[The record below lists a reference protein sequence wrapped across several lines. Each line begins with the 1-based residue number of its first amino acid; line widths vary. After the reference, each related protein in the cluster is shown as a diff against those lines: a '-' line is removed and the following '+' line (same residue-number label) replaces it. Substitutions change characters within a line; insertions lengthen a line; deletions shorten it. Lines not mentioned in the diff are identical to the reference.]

1 MPLCA
6 ALIVAAGRGERFGH
20 EVPKQYL
27 PLAGA
32 PVLRHSAAT
41 FTANPRIGPVRVV
54 IHEDDQ
60 ERYAEAVAGLELL
73 APVTGGATRRESVRL
88 GLESL
93 AELTPDRVLI
103 HDAARPFVDTA
114 TIDRVI
120 AALEHATGAIA
131 AVPLSDTLKRG
142 DGGRIMETVPR
153 QGLWRAQTPQAFRFA
168 DILAAHRAFA
178 AGDPGAEPTD
188 DAAVA
193 ERAGLTVSL
202 VAGSEENFK
211 LTTPEDLKRAE
222 MLLGAA
228 RPDVRTGLGFDV
240 HRFGAGA
247 DGQQHLML
255 CGVKVPHDAT
265 LIGHSDADAGLHA
278 LTDALLGAIG
288 AGDIGEHFPPDD
300 PKWRGADSAAFL
312 RHAVDLI
319 ADRGGE
325 IGHVDITLVCERP
338 KIGPHRADMRAR
350 IAGLLGVAADRVNV
364 KATTTDGL
372 GFLGRGEGIAAQ
384 AVATV
389 RLPPLPPVKDG

>member
-6 ALIVAAGRGERFGH
+6 ALIVAAGRGERFAR

-32 PVLRHSAAT
+32 PVLRHCAAT

-54 IHEDDQ
+54 IHEDDR
-60 ERYAEAVAGLELL
+60 ERYAEAVAGLDLL

-93 AELTPDRVLI
+93 AELAPDRVLI
-103 HDAARPFVDTA
+103 HDAARPFVDAA

-120 AALEHATGAIA
+120 AALEHAPGAIA

-142 DGGRIMETVPR
+142 DGGRIVETVPR

-188 DAAVA
+188 DAAIA

-202 VAGSEENFK
+202 VAGGEENFK

-222 MLLGAA
+222 TLLGAA
-228 RPDVRTGLGFDV
+228 KADVRTGLGFDV
-240 HRFGAGA
+240 HGFGAGA

-265 LIGHSDADAGLHA
+265 LIGHSDADVGLHA

-300 PKWRGADSAAFL
+300 PKWRDADSAAFL
-312 RHAVDLI
+312 RHAAGLI

-350 IAGLLGVAADRVNV
+350 IAGLLGIAADRVSV

-372 GFLGRGEGIAAQ
+372 GLLGSGEGIAAQ

-389 RLPPLPPVKDG
+389 RLASE

>member
-1 MPLCA
+1 MTLCA
-6 ALIVAAGRGERFGH
+6 ALIVAAGRGERFAH

-41 FTANPRIGPVRVV
+41 FTANPDIGPVRVV
-54 IHEDDQ
+54 IHQDDR
-60 ERYAEAVAGLELL
+60 ERYAEAVAGLDLL

-93 AELTPDRVLI
+93 AELAPDRVLI
-103 HDAARPFVDTA
+103 HDAARPFVDAA
-114 TIDRVI
+114 TIARVI
-120 AALEHATGAIA
+120 AALEHAPGATA

-142 DGGRIMETVPR
+142 DGGHITETVPR

-188 DAAVA
+188 DAAIA
-193 ERAGLTVSL
+193 EGAGLTVSL

-228 RPDVRTGLGFDV
+228 KADVRTGLGFDV
-240 HRFGAGA
+240 HGFGASTE
-247 DGQQHLML
+247 GQQHLML
-255 CGVKVPHDAT
+255 CGVKVSHDAT
-265 LIGHSDADAGLHA
+265 LIGHSDADVGLHA

-288 AGDIGEHFPPDD
+288 AGDIGEHFSPDD
-300 PKWRGADSAAFL
+300 AKWQGADSAVFL
-312 RHAVDLI
+312 RHAAGLI

-325 IGHVDITLVCERP
+325 INHVDITLVCERP

-350 IAGLLGVAADRVNV
+350 IAGLLGLAADRVSV

-389 RLPPLPPVKDG
+389 RLPSE

>member
-6 ALIVAAGRGERFGH
+6 ALIVAAGRGERFAR

-32 PVLRHSAAT
+32 AVLRHSAAT
-41 FTANPRIGPVRVV
+41 FTANPGIGPVRVV
-54 IHEDDQ
+54 IHEDDR
-60 ERYAEAVAGLELL
+60 ERYARAVAGLDLL

-93 AELTPDRVLI
+93 AALAPDRVLI
-103 HDAARPFVDTA
+103 HDAARPFVDA
-114 TIDRVI
+114 AIIKRVI
-120 AALEHATGAIA
+120 AALEHAPGAIA
-131 AVPLSDTLKRG
+131 AVKLSDTLKRG
-142 DGGRIMETVPR
+142 DGGHILETVPR

-168 DILAAHRAFA
+168 EILAAHRAFA

-188 DAAVA
+188 DAAIA
-193 ERAGLTVSL
+193 EGAGLKVSL
-202 VAGSEENFK
+202 VAGGEENFK
-211 LTTPEDLKRAE
+211 LTTIEDLGRAE

-228 RPDVRTGLGFDV
+228 KADVRTGLGFDV
-240 HRFGAGA
+240 HGFGAGA
-247 DGQQHLML
+247 DGQQHLTL

-288 AGDIGEHFPPDD
+288 AGDIGEHFPPGD

-312 RHAVDLI
+312 RHAVGLI
-319 ADRGGE
+319 ARRGGE

-350 IAGLLGVAADRVNV
+350 IAGLLGIAADRVSV

-389 RLPPLPPVKDG
+389 RLPPGKDV